1 MKQNTSSYIKF
12 ILTVYFSVTSALL
25 SSANNNYQ
33 NNNNGNNYL
42 FSSNTTIEL
51 DLITNMKKLRK
62 DHEDSKYQKA
72 LLIYKTEDDTV
83 TINTEIRTRGSFRKQ
98 RSICNFPPIQMRFD
112 SVSVTGT
119 IFQGQTRLKMV
130 THCRTNRKPYLQNMF
145 QEYLIYRTLNI
156 ITDSSYRVRL
166 AKIRYIDKKQRTDTI
181 ISYAFFKERSR
192 DLAVRLGGKT
202 LKAKRVH
209 PTRTQHPHM
218 NQISLFQY
226 MIGNT
231 DWSVR
236 YLHNI
241 KIIAT
246 ETKKLPLAIP
256 YDFDWSGAVFAPY
269 SEPNEV
275 FDIKSVRERVYR
287 GYVVQDK
294 ILYRNIRIFNRKK
307 DMIYNLYKNFDLLT
321 ESERKQ
327 TLKYYD
333 QFYRIINRPASLKH
347 NIIKEARKY
356 NDNSAIIVGLDH
368 EL

>member
-1 MKQNTSSYIKF
+1 VRRNSTHYIRF
-12 ILTVYFSVTSALL
+12 ITVILFSVIYTVTALAHTSC
-25 SSANNNYQ
+25 Q
-33 NNNNGNNYL
+33 NHSTENHL
-42 FSSNTTIEL
+42 FGKNSIIDI

-62 DHEDSKYQKA
+62 DHSESKYQKA
-72 LLIYKTEDDTV
+72 ILIYRTKQDT
-83 TINTEIRTRGSFRKQ
+83 TILNTEIRTRGNFRKQ

-112 SVSVTGT
+112 SVSAIGT

-166 AKIRYIDKKQRTDTI
+166 ARIRYIDKKGRTDTI
-181 ISYAFFKERSR
+181 VSYTFFKERSR
-192 DLAVRLGGKT
+192 DLAIRLGGKT
-202 LKAKRVH
+202 LKVKRVH
-209 PTRTQHPHM
+209 PTRTIHSHM
-218 NQISLFQY
+218 NKISLFQY

-246 ETKKLPLAIP
+246 DSKRLPIAIP

-307 DMIYNLYKNFDLLT
+307 EMIYELYNNFELLT

-327 TLKYYD
+327 TLKYYN

-347 NIIKEARKY
+347 NIIKEARRY

-368 EL
+368 DL